1 MLQYLLILMAAL
13 TVVGGP
19 SLESLASA
27 GPMMDYVV
35 AVGVALML
43 KPWLQGHFE

>member
-1 MLQYLLILMAAL
+1 MLQYLLIVLAA
-13 TVVGGP
+13 VAIIGGP
-19 SLESLASA
+19 SLESLSAS

>member
-1 MLQYLLILMAAL
+1 MLQYILLVIAAV
-13 TVVGGP
+13 TIISGP
-19 SLESLASA
+19 ALELLANA

-43 KPWLQGHFE
+43 KPWLSGHFE